1 MSSSISSISY
11 TWVSDLS
18 RQGTLD
24 LFSRASQIKK
34 KLKAGERIKSLK
46 GRQIALLFNEPSTR
60 TKLSFQMAAHRLG
73 AQCLIIDDFTT
84 SSMSKGE
91 TFLDTLWTLH
101 SLGPDLMVVRCGN
114 EELYENWVSQIDL
127 PVINGGWGAKSH
139 PTQALLDVFT
149 LLEQFKTLDGL
160 KVVFVGDID
169 HSRVA
174 ASSIKLLQ
182 IFGAEVR
189 VCAPSGFCEKRPKSV
204 PVLETLKEAITW
216 CDVYFGLRV
225 QLERHEGAAEKSK
238 TFEQFQKNFS
248 LDQQGLQALG
258 KKAVILH
265 PGPINWGVE
274 FQDCVEKDSRLLVR
288 RQVENGI
295 YVRAALMES
304 FLEKR

>member
-1 MSSSISSISY
+1 MSSSKSSTSY

-18 RQGTLD
+18 LKGTCE

-34 KLKAGERIKSLK
+34 KIKEGGRIKSLK

-73 AQCLIIDDFTT
+73 AQCLIIDDFST
-84 SSMSKGE
+84 SSMIKGE

-101 SLGPDLMVVRCGN
+101 SLGPDLMVVRCGGQ
-114 EELYENWVSQIDL
+114 EPLENWVSQIDL

-149 LLEQFKTLDGL
+149 LVEHFKSLQGL

-174 ASSIKLLQ
+174 ASSIELLQ
-182 IFGAEVR
+182 IFGADVR
-189 VCAPSGFCEKRPKSV
+189 VCAPAGFCEKRPKSV
-204 PVLETLKEAITW
+204 AVIETLQEALAW

-225 QLERHEGAAEKSK
+225 QLERHEGFAEKSK

-248 LDQQGLQALG
+248 LDQQGLNSLG
-258 KKAVILH
+258 KEAVILH
-265 PGPINWGVE
+265 PGPVNWGVE
-274 FQDCVEKDSRLLVR
+274 FQNCVEKDSRLLVR
-288 RQVENGI
+288 RQVENGV